1 MKSWMITVCITG
13 LLSFSCKK
21 ESPAVTCET
30 KATAVV
36 DALNAYVET
45 PTKENCLSY
54 VNALKDYVNSNACFD
69 NAFYASY
76 KKQLDEF
83 SEADCE

>member
-1 MKSWMITVCITG
+1 MKSWMITGCFTV
-13 LLSFSCKK
+13 LLALSCKK
-21 ESPAVTCET
+21 SSPAVNCET
-30 KATAVV
+30 KANAVV
-36 DALNAYVET
+36 DALNAFVET

-76 KKQLDEF
+76 EKQLDEF
-83 SEADCE
+83 NEADCE